1 MRLSLGILI
10 VSVLA
15 VEAHG
20 RDIFVDN
27 RSGDDT
33 LTGRS
38 AGGEGTGNGP
48 VRTIAKATRLA
59 TPGDRIVLANSGEPY
74 REQVTLQG
82 GKCSGLGPDSPFV
95 LEGNGALIDG
105 TTEVPDEAW
114 QLVGKGIFR
123 FGPLLKS
130 HQTLFIENA
139 PVVRSPVRRGEPLP
153 RLEPLQCSLVN
164 GWVYLRTEEGA
175 VPQQYHPWC
184 AGMQTGITLYDV
196 RDVVVRNLV
205 VRGFALDG
213 VNAHDDAFNVLLDSV
228 VSSDNGRSGISVGG
242 ASHVRIIGCQ
252 AAGNHEAQLRSEG
265 YSHVRYSECKF
276 DEATAPA
283 IKQAGGEI
291 IAE

>member
-1 MRLSLGILI
+1 MRLLLAILFLSL
-10 VSVLA
+10 LA

-48 VRTIAKATRLA
+48 VQTIAKAARLA
-59 TPGDRIVLANSGEPY
+59 TPGDRIVLANTGEPY

-95 LEGNGALIDG
+95 LEGNGAVIDG
-105 TTEVPDEAW
+105 TVDVPDEAW
-114 QLVGKGIFR
+114 QIVGRSIFR

-130 HQTLFIENA
+130 HQTLFIDNA
-139 PVVRSPVRRGEPLP
+139 PVARAPVRRGEPLP
-153 RLEPLQCSLVN
+153 RLEPLQWALVD
-164 GWVYLRTEEGA
+164 GWVYLRTEAGA
-175 VPQQYHPWC
+175 VPQQYHAIC
-184 AGMQTGITLYDV
+184 AGLQTGITLYDV
-196 RDVVVRNLV
+196 RDVVVRNVV

-213 VNAHDDAFNVLLDSV
+213 INAHDDAFNVLLESV

-242 ASHVRIIGCQ
+242 ASHVRIVGCQ

-276 DEATAPA
+276 DEAFAPA
-283 IKQAGGEI
+283 IEQAGGEI
-291 IAE
+291 TAE